1 MCGSSNSPASDSGV
15 TSSSTPLQLLGVGVG
30 VGVTAPSCEQALLA
44 TGVPSTVH
52 EVLGCVQMIFSA
64 SWVTFVSNP
73 LAKPLFWA
81 FSTVTVLP
89 FQFPLPSLSLALSFL
104 SSCPGFFWA
113 AANAGCVAATAYIGG
128 SSTIPTFSIH

>member
-1 MCGSSNSPASDSGV
+1 V
-15 TSSSTPLQLLGVGVG
+15 
-30 VGVTAPSCEQALLA
+30 PSEALPSVALLA

-52 EVLGCVQMIFSA
+52 EVLGCVQMVFSA

-73 LAKPLFWA
+73 LVDPLLSA

-89 FQFPLPSLSLALSFL
+89 FSFPPSLALSFL

-113 AANAGCVAATAYIGG
+113 AANAGCVAATVANA
-128 SSTIPTFSIH
+128 PTTNVAAIKTATSARVFVLF

>member
-1 MCGSSNSPASDSGV
+1 V
-15 TSSSTPLQLLGVGVG
+15 
-30 VGVTAPSCEQALLA
+30 PSEALPSVALLA

-52 EVLGCVQMIFSA
+52 EVLGCVQMVFSA

-89 FQFPLPSLSLALSFL
+89 FPFPLPSLSLALSFL

-113 AANAGCVAATAYIGG
+113 AANAGCVAATVANAPTTNVAAIKTATSASFCVVHKSPTITM
-128 SSTIPTFSIH
+128 SSVYLT